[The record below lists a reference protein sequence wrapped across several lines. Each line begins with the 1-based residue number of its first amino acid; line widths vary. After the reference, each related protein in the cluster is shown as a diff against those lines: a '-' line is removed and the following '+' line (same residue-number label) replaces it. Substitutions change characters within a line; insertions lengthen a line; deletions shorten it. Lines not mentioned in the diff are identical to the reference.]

1 MPTSRGELTALYERT
16 QYRVRLGLGGC
27 AVIRIHQPL
36 PASLQALLPN
46 PQAAWAFITAWNPLS
61 QRQPADINRLRQRRL
76 LARLRQLEPVPR
88 IAAGVGV
95 GSVDAHG
102 QRWREA
108 SLFAA
113 GIAMA
118 SVDELM
124 REFQQHAVVCGH
136 GHEPAELRFNPQGV
150 HCPP

>member
-1 MPTSRGELTALYERT
+1 MPASRDELIALYERT
-16 QYRVRLGLGGC
+16 QYRVRLGRGGC

-36 PASLQALLPN
+36 PASLQVLLPN
-46 PQAAWAFITAWNPLS
+46 PQATWVFITAWNPLS
-61 QRQPADINRLRQRRL
+61 QRRPAGINRLHQRRL
-76 LARLRQLEPVPR
+76 LARLRQLEPVPC

-95 GSVDAHG
+95 GPADAHG

-118 SVDELM
+118 SVDDLM

-136 GHEPAELRFNPQGV
+136 GHEPAELRFTP
-150 HCPP
+150 